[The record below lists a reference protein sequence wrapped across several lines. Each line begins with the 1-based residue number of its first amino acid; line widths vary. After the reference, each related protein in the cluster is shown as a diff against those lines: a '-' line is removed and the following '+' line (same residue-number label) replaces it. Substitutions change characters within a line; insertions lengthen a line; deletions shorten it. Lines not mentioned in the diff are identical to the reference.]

1 MDTAAVLLQGAR
13 LRSGLSQAELG
24 RRAGVTQSVVSA
36 YESGARQLSVPA
48 LARMVAPTGLQLDLR
63 ACEPATIGA
72 PSGALGQRVQAR
84 RVESCRAAGR
94 AGRLRVAQPHPAPP
108 LDLFGLDA
116 YTPRG

>member
-1 MDTAAVLLQGAR
+1 MLTHSFSHIGNRYWWISPLHYKGFTPNSPSAMLGA
-13 LRSGLSQAELG
+13 L
-24 RRAGVTQSVVSA
+24 
-36 YESGARQLSVPA
+36 ESGARQLSVPA
-48 LARMVAPTGLQLDLR
+48 LARMVAATGLQLDLR